1 MAQKAG
7 DGAVIS
13 HRLGETEDAFIADLT
28 VGTGAGQI
36 KTRSLCRSERI
47 ATYNC
52 LLAIEAELG
61 KKARYGGELFQ
72 ARKRQGGSGE
82 PGASPGC
89 WLERGCARRASRS
102 RVSEPG
108 VVHAA
113 AGPAG
118 TAALRRLPVRFA
130 DNLKLHRWGKDEH
143 KPDSRQAK
151 TMG

>member
-13 HRLGETEDAFIADLT
+13 HRSGETEDAFIADLT

-89 WLERGCARRASRS
+89 WLERGCARR
-102 RVSEPG
+102 
-108 VVHAA
+108 
-113 AGPAG
+113 
-118 TAALRRLPVRFA
+118 LPVRFA
-130 DNLKLHRWGKDEH
+130 DNLGMHCGELRARFEACDSGLTEH
-143 KPDSRQAK
+143 IDRAWAWPYFRNGSSPRNS
-151 TMG
+151 